1 MKSVNAYVC
10 GKMKFRKI
18 MMIIFSACSII
29 LICGILNNSIE
40 NDKISDFSYDS
51 DGGSETQ
58 ISIRKLS
65 PRETV
70 MDRKDRNIR
79 LYSAIILAAVM
90 AGTFAADFL
99 FVRCPVCSKHI
110 TFSISPEFCKK
121 CGTNFARKENE
132 R

>member
-99 FVRCPVCSKHI
+99 FFTVI
-110 TFSISPEFCKK
+110 FLLL
-121 CGTNFARKENE
+121 
-132 R
+132 